1 MTRRRPMAT
10 RNRPSGTVSMRRIF
24 LASIMTIAILIL
36 AYQLWIFF
44 RVVYYNFQPPGQ
56 TAIMR
61 QELSRLREDDPDA
74 KLRYTWVDYSRI
86 SASLKRAVV
95 ASEDANF
102 MGHGGVEWEA
112 VRRAWEYNQSQAEQ
126 GRARMRGGSTI
137 SQQLA
142 KNLFLSG
149 SRTYLRKGQ
158 EMVIAYMIEHVMS
171 KERILE
177 LYLNVAEWGEGVF
190 GAEAAAQ
197 HYYLTSAA
205 NLGVAQSARLAVML
219 PNPRFYDNRGVT
231 RYLSSRSASVQRWMR
246 DVAIP

>member
-1 MTRRRPMAT
+1 MAT
-10 RNRPSGTVSMRRIF
+10 RNRLSGTVSLRRVL
-24 LASIMTIAILIL
+24 LASLMAIAILVL
-36 AYQLWIFF
+36 AYQLWVFF

-61 QELSRLREDDPDA
+61 QALSRLREDDPDA
-74 KLRYTWVDYSRI
+74 RLRYTWVDYERI
-86 SASLKRAVV
+86 STSLKQAVV

-158 EMVIAYMIEHVMS
+158 EMVITYMIEHVMS

-197 HYYLTSAA
+197 HYYRTSAA
-205 NLGVAQSARLAVML
+205 RLGVTQSARLAVML
-219 PNPRFYDNRGVT
+219 PNPRFYDDRGVT

>member
-1 MTRRRPMAT
+1 MTRHRPMAT
-10 RNRPSGTVSMRRIF
+10 RNRAVGPMPLRRIV
-24 LASIMTIAILIL
+24 LTTLMALAILIVV
-36 AYQLWIFF
+36 YQMWIFF

-61 QELSRLREDDPDA
+61 QELARLREDDPDA
-74 KLRYTWVDYSRI
+74 TLRYTWVDYDQI
-86 SASLKRAVV
+86 STALKRAVV

-102 MGHGGVEWEA
+102 MDHGGVEWDA
-112 VRRAWEYNQSQAEQ
+112 IRRAWEYNQAQAEQ

-158 EMVIAYMIEHVMS
+158 EMVITFMIEHVMS

-177 LYLNVAEWGEGVF
+177 LYLNVAEWGDGVF

-197 HYYLTSAA
+197 HYYRTRAA
-205 NLGVAQSARLAVML
+205 HLGTAQAARLAVML
-219 PNPRFYDNRGVT
+219 PNPRFYDGRGVT
-231 RYLSSRSASVQRWMR
+231 RYLSSRSTSVQRWMR
-246 DVAIP
+246 DVTIP